1 MSVHVEIRSP
11 SRAVHP
17 GLFLLVYVWVQV
29 HICVGIYEQTHLEAR
44 RQPGCLSIPS
54 IPNSF
59 RKGLFDLELLKQ
71 VWLVGQ

>member
-1 MSVHVEIRSP
+1 MRVEIRSP

-44 RQPGCLSIPS
+44 RQPSCLSIPS

-59 RKGLFDLELLKQ
+59 RKGLFDLELLMQ
-71 VWLVGQ
+71 VWLVG